1 MKMRTVLCGFVLFI
15 LVMSSCER
23 NDISIGNNDTN
34 EANDEITST
43 TMVEGIVRIKLQRNT
58 TKSMSVSLKSGR
70 VKTSVS
76 NLDTIFSSIGVTS
89 FKRTFPYSGKFEARS
104 VAKGL
109 DLWYDVKYDT
119 TQVKLANVLKKLSDI
134 TEVATSEGIPVIQ
147 STAFNVRHFNE
158 VVSSIVTMNTTETTF
173 PFDDEHL
180 KVQWHYNN
188 DGSLEDGL
196 DGADIDLFDAWK
208 IQKGN
213 PEVIVSVVD
222 GGIDFDHE
230 DLKNN
235 MWINPNETSNGLDDD
250 NNGYIDDIYG
260 YNFVS
265 EVATIVAHEHGTHVA
280 GTIGA
285 QNNNKIGVCGIAG
298 GDETNPGVRL
308 MSCQVFQSDANGD
321 DISAP
326 SFAEAIKYGADNG
339 AIISQNSWGYTNATS
354 LPQSMKEA
362 IDYFIEFAG
371 VDENGNQV
379 GPMKGGVVIF
389 AAGNE
394 SSDFGLPA
402 SYEPVIAVSAIA
414 PDYKASD
421 YTNYGSW
428 VDIAAPG
435 GAYNDNGRYTDA
447 SYMIAST
454 VPDDKYG
461 WSMGTSMACPHVS
474 GVAALIASE
483 YGGEG
488 FTADDLKKRLFQG
501 TVNIDK
507 YNPDFIGQ
515 LGIGLVNAAA
525 ALANYDDPAPLEV
538 ANVLVGVDQNKVSF
552 TWDVTGNETASKA
565 AYYRFYYSKTSFTS
579 EDINNSSNIDN
590 KLIYSPHTEI
600 GQQLTFDIDYLDFN
614 STYYVAMAAENVL
627 NVSSSLSDVVT
638 IVTDPNAPPVITPSE
653 YNSYSI
659 KAFETMQLQ
668 FNIDDPN
675 EQTVSWILN
684 DPSGYAVSSGSDN
697 LARIYVN
704 GIETPAGTY
713 KASITATD
721 EMGASSKYDFTYTV
735 QPNVAPSSIK
745 AIENV
750 YIASVKASYP
760 INLADYFIDE
770 DGEDLSY
777 YLSYDES
784 IMSAS
789 VSGNTLTMTP
799 SSAGLTSFTVTA
811 SDALGAEA
819 SLSFKVMSRDG
830 SNEIDLYPNPVVD
843 KLNVRMGNSIDGTIS
858 VEIYNTNGV
867 LRDTKTADISTFSPA
882 QLDLSGLSTGSYT
895 LKIQYETQT
904 FERNIVKL

>member
-1 MKMRTVLCGFVLFI
+1 MKMRTILWGFVLFV
-15 LVMSSCER
+15 LVLSSCER

-58 TKSMSVSLKSGR
+58 TKSMSVSLKSGK
-70 VKTSVS
+70 VKTSV
-76 NLDTIFSSIGVTS
+76 NKLDTIFSSIGVTS
-89 FKRTFPYSGKFEARS
+89 FKRTFPYSGKFEART

-119 TQVKLANVLKKLSDI
+119 TQVKLTNVLKKFSDVSEVI
-134 TEVATSEGIPVIQ
+134 TTEGIPVIQ
-147 STAFNVRHFNE
+147 STASDVKHFNK
-158 VVSSIVTMNTTETTF
+158 VINDAVTARTTATSI
-173 PFDDEHL
+173 PFDDQGL
-180 KVQWHYNN
+180 SAQWHYNN
-188 DGSLEDGL
+188 DGSLVDGL
-196 DGADIDLFDAWK
+196 EGADIDLFEAWK
-208 IQKGN
+208 IQKGSSN
-213 PEVIVSVVD
+213 VIVSIVD
-222 GGIDFDHE
+222 GGIDYDHV

-235 MWINPNETSNGLDDD
+235 MWINPNETVNGLDDD
-250 NNGYIDDIYG
+250 NNGYVDDIYG
-260 YNFVS
+260 YNFVTDDG
-265 EVATIVAHEHGTHVA
+265 TIIAHEHGTHVA

-285 QNNNKIGVCGIAG
+285 QNNNEIGVCGIAG
-298 GDETNPGVRL
+298 GDGDHAGVQL
-308 MSCQVFQSDANGD
+308 MSCQVFQSDSNGD

-354 LPQSMKEA
+354 LPQSMKDA
-362 IDYFIEFAG
+362 IDYFIEYAG
-371 VDENGNQV
+371 VDENGNQF

-394 SSDFGLPA
+394 SSNIGLPA

-414 PDYKASD
+414 PDYRATY

-435 GAYNDNGRYTDA
+435 GSYNDRGMYTSS
-447 SYMIAST
+447 SYMIFST
-454 VPDDKYG
+454 IPDDKYG
-461 WSMGTSMACPHVS
+461 WSIGTSMACPHVS

-483 YGGEG
+483 YGDEG
-488 FTADDLKKRLFQG
+488 FTADNLKERLLQG
-501 TVNIDK
+501 TVNIEE
-507 YNPDFIGQ
+507 YNPDFKGQ

-525 ALANYDDPAPLEV
+525 ALANYDDPAPSEV
-538 ANVLVGVDQNKVSF
+538 TDLSITVDQNQVSL
-552 TWDVTGNETASKA
+552 TWTSPGMEPSTKA
-565 AYYRFYYSKTSFTS
+565 AYYRFYYSKNPFN
-579 EDINNSSNIDN
+579 DINDLPLDVRSV
-590 KLIYSPHTEI
+590 LFYSPHSEF
-600 GQQLTFDIDYLDFN
+600 GDELTFDLNYLDYN
-614 STYYVAMAAENVL
+614 TTYYVAVAAENIL
-627 NVSSSLSDVVT
+627 NVGSGLSNVVSAQT
-638 IVTDPNAPPVITPSE
+638 GVNSPPIITSE
-653 YNSYSI
+653 DGNVFTLKMYDTVY
-659 KAFETMQLQ
+659 AV
-668 FNIDDPN
+668 FNISDP
-675 EQTVSWILN
+675 EGHSFTWKLN
-684 DPSGYAVSSGSDN
+684 DPSGYAVASDRGN
-697 LARIYVN
+697 DVIVTIN
-704 GIETPAGTY
+704 GVSIPAGTY
-713 KASITATD
+713 DASVDVED
-721 EMGASSKYDFTYTV
+721 EYGAASTYEFTYIV
-735 QPNVAPSSIK
+735 QPNHAPEVTGSIEDLYMGNPDHTYTIDLSNK
-745 AIENV
+745 
-750 YIASVKASYP
+750 
-760 INLADYFIDE
+760 FIDE

-777 YLSYDES
+777 DLSYDES

-867 LRDTKTADISTFSPA
+867 LRDTKTASITTFSPA

-895 LKIQYETQT
+895 LKIQYKTQS